1 METAMHRPPFGQVRW
16 STYYSYCRY
25 PLLVARP
32 SVIPKP
38 DLILTRFSIHP
49 FLNFPIF
56 SSFEETREHDQ
67 LNRSIKNEE
76 RRTIRLVPD
85 DGFPKRKERD
95 QVESIAVSKIRWQTG
110 GLAAL
115 RMRSIVKLRI
125 DSDLATTPTF
135 PPSFR
140 HALLRSRARTIPVE
154 GLDPSTG
161 YAYVFEQS
169 STIQRAIFSFFFL
182 TERKWRQMDFEK
194 AIVTNMYTVCSEFL
208 FFLLLSCDT
217 FHPSRW
223 NDSRKKER
231 DLSRDDSRNVTLI
244 VPLVTGWWRGGKKGR
259 KKTEKEEEVAAR
271 GRGICN

>member
-85 DGFPKRKERD
+85 DGFPKRKERE
-95 QVESIAVSKIRWQTG
+95 QVESIAVSKIQWQTG

-182 TERKWRQMDFEK
+182 SANGDKWISKKRSWRICIQFVASSCSSFFFPVTRSIPAVETILGRK
-194 AIVTNMYTVCSEFL
+194 
-208 FFLLLSCDT
+208 
-217 FHPSRW
+217 
-223 NDSRKKER
+223 
-231 DLSRDDSRNVTLI
+231 NVTSRAMI
-244 VPLVTGWWRGGKKGR
+244 HATWRLLYL
-259 KKTEKEEEVAAR
+259 
-271 GRGICN
+271 

>member
-25 PLLVARP
+25 PLLVPRP

-85 DGFPKRKERD
+85 DGFPKRKERE
-95 QVESIAVSKIRWQTG
+95 QVESIAVSKIQWQTG

-169 STIQRAIFSFFFL
+169 STIQRAIFSFFFFWL
-182 TERKWRQMDFEK
+182 SANGDKWISKKRSWRICIQFVASSCSSFFFPVTRSIPPVETILGRK
-194 AIVTNMYTVCSEFL
+194 
-208 FFLLLSCDT
+208 
-217 FHPSRW
+217 
-223 NDSRKKER
+223 
-231 DLSRDDSRNVTLI
+231 NVTSRAMI
-244 VPLVTGWWRGGKKGR
+244 HATWRLLYL
-259 KKTEKEEEVAAR
+259 
-271 GRGICN
+271 

>member
-25 PLLVARP
+25 PLLVPRP

-49 FLNFPIF
+49 FLNFPP
-56 SSFEETREHDQ
+56 SFLHSRKLVNTI
-67 LNRSIKNEE
+67 NW

-95 QVESIAVSKIRWQTG
+95 QVESIAVSKIQWQTG

-140 HALLRSRARTIPVE
+140 HALLRSRARTIPSRSIHGICVR
-154 GLDPSTG
+154 
-161 YAYVFEQS
+161 F
-169 STIQRAIFSFFFL
+169 RAIVHDSASNLFFFFFFWLSANGDKWISKKRSWRICIQFVASFCSSFFFPVTRSIPAVETIL
-182 TERKWRQMDFEK
+182 GRK
-194 AIVTNMYTVCSEFL
+194 
-208 FFLLLSCDT
+208 
-217 FHPSRW
+217 
-223 NDSRKKER
+223 
-231 DLSRDDSRNVTLI
+231 NVTSRAMI
-244 VPLVTGWWRGGKKGR
+244 HATWRLLYL
-259 KKTEKEEEVAAR
+259 
-271 GRGICN
+271 